1 MHLLQIGVLMVK
13 RDQIESKMK
22 SYIDDNKL
30 GAFEAFYMWSKGTG
44 SETIAGALGN
54 KYGTTEGFD
63 TVMADINSLGIRGP
77 SERVESTNE
86 EVGVVIRDVFR
97 KLQQPLLDNI
107 SKNLV
112 ALTES
117 EKHLLLGVINS
128 SLFDNERIKLDDLK
142 LAYRALFGKTMKD
155 RDFIN
160 SLLLLERIGVIY
172 YDRAYGGRIEM
183 IIVPEY
189 IYTLQPQIE
198 AKLPKVTIAEEGQ
211 ES

>member
-1 MHLLQIGVLMVK
+1 MVK

-30 GAFEAFYMWSKGTG
+30 GAFEALYMWSKGIG
-44 SETIAGALGN
+44 SETIAGVLGN
-54 KYGTTEGFD
+54 KYGTAEGFD
-63 TVMADINSLGIRGP
+63 AVMADINGLGIRGP
-77 SERVESTNE
+77 SERVELTNE
-86 EVGVVIRDVFR
+86 EVGVVIRNIFR
-97 KLQQPLLDNI
+97 KLQQPLLDNV

-117 EKHLLLGVINS
+117 EKHLLLAMINS

-142 LAYRALFGKTMKD
+142 LAYRAIFGKAMKD
-155 RDFIN
+155 RDFTDT
-160 SLLLLERIGVIY
+160 LLLLERIGVIY
-172 YDRAYGGRIEM
+172 CDRVYGGRIET

-189 IYTLQPQIE
+189 IYTLQFQIE
-198 AKLPKVTIAEEGQ
+198 AKLPKVIITEEKQ